1 MEIRNLIT
9 FVHVAELNSFTKTAK
24 LLDYSQ
30 STVSFQIKQLENE
43 LGCLLFERINHT
55 ITLTE
60 KGSELL
66 AFAKQIRYLTDEFN
80 QRHLAP
86 QEVCGFLR
94 IVTSDSICEDM
105 MDTNYMDFHRRYPR
119 IALKYVTADT
129 DTMFQMLDRNEADLM
144 MTLDSHVYHRDYII
158 AKEESVPMNFVT
170 GTNSPYAC
178 KKEMTLKE
186 IADFPFILTERGVG
200 YRRVLDEKLAKH
212 KLDIQPILEIAR
224 TDIIVSMLE
233 QGLGISFLP
242 EFVTRRQ
249 VEEGKLVYLSVSDMK
264 AEIWKQLIYHKNKW
278 ITESMRV
285 LLEYIKE
292 NEFGV
297 DKEKKSCYN

>member
-170 GTNSPYAC
+170 GANSPYAC

-292 NEFGV
+292 NEFGR
-297 DKEKKSCYN
+297 